1 MKNELLKILEKRRMG
16 IHCGIPSFCSANKL
30 VIETVLE
37 QARRYDDIVVIEA
50 TSNQVNQF
58 GGYMGMTSLDFKN
71 YVYKIAD
78 NLEIDKSKII
88 LGGDHLGPL
97 PWCNLPAEQAMKN
110 AKVLVRDCVKAGYTK
125 IHLDTSMLLGDDDI
139 TKRLSDDTIADRG
152 AVLYKECIKA
162 YNELLETEPDAVR
175 PVFVIGSEVPVPG
188 GAVDEEEKLSV
199 TDTHDF
205 ENTLIAYNKAFSK
218 YGLNDAWNDIIAV
231 VVQPG
236 VEFSETGIHQYDR
249 YQARELSNKLKHYP
263 NIVFEGHSTD
273 YQPYEK
279 LREMVEDGIAIIKVG
294 PALTYAAREALFSL
308 SMIEDELIANKA
320 ERSNLRAVLENIM
333 LEDDSNWKKY
343 YQGSE
348 NEKLLLRKYSF
359 SDRSRYYFADKRVEA
374 AVEKLFENLDET
386 GIPMHVLH
394 QYMPLQYAKV
404 RDGKIKCEAR
414 ELVKESIRYIVENY
428 NYAVKINYM
437 METINL

>member
-1 MKNELLKILEKRRMG
+1 M
-16 IHCGIPSFCSANKL
+16 
-30 VIETVLE
+30 
-37 QARRYDDIVVIEA
+37 
-50 TSNQVNQF
+50 
-58 GGYMGMTSLDFKN
+58 
-71 YVYKIAD
+71 
-78 NLEIDKSKII
+78 
-88 LGGDHLGPL
+88 
-97 PWCNLPAEQAMKN
+97 
-110 AKVLVRDCVKAGYTK
+110 
-125 IHLDTSMLLGDDDI
+125 
-139 TKRLSDDTIADRG
+139 
-152 AVLYKECIKA
+152 
-162 YNELLETEPDAVR
+162 
-175 PVFVIGSEVPVPG
+175 
-188 GAVDEEEKLSV
+188 
-199 TDTHDF
+199 
-205 ENTLIAYNKAFSK
+205 
-218 YGLNDAWNDIIAV
+218 
-231 VVQPG
+231 
-236 VEFSETGIHQYDR
+236 
-249 YQARELSNKLKHYP
+249 SNKLKHYP

-294 PALTYAAREALFSL
+294 PALTYAGREALFSL
-308 SMIEDELIANKA
+308 SMIEDELIENKA

-359 SDRSRYYFADKRVEA
+359 SDRSRYYFADKRVET
-374 AVEKLFENLDET
+374 AVEKLFENLNET

>member
-97 PWCNLPAEQAMKN
+97 PWCNFPAEQAMEN

-139 TKRLSDDTIADRG
+139 TERLSDDIIAERG

-175 PVFVIGSEVPVPG
+175 PVFVIGSE
-188 GAVDEEEKLSV
+188 A
-199 TDTHDF
+199 
-205 ENTLIAYNKAFSK
+205 K
-218 YGLNDAWNDIIAV
+218 YLCQ
-231 VVQPG
+231 VVQ
-236 VEFSETGIHQYDR
+236 
-249 YQARELSNKLKHYP
+249 L
-263 NIVFEGHSTD
+263 
-273 YQPYEK
+273 
-279 LREMVEDGIAIIKVG
+279 M
-294 PALTYAAREALFSL
+294 
-308 SMIEDELIANKA
+308 
-320 ERSNLRAVLENIM
+320 
-333 LEDDSNWKKY
+333 KKK
-343 YQGSE
+343 S
-348 NEKLLLRKYSF
+348 
-359 SDRSRYYFADKRVEA
+359 
-374 AVEKLFENLDET
+374 
-386 GIPMHVLH
+386 
-394 QYMPLQYAKV
+394 
-404 RDGKIKCEAR
+404 
-414 ELVKESIRYIVENY
+414 
-428 NYAVKINYM
+428 
-437 METINL
+437 

>member
-16 IHCGIPSFCSANKL
+16 IHSGIPSFCSANKL

-37 QARRYDDIVVIEA
+37 QALRYDDIVVIEA

-58 GGYMGMTSLDFKN
+58 GGYMGMTSADFKN

-78 NLEIDKSKII
+78 DLNIERNKII

-97 PWCNLPAEQAMKN
+97 PWSSLPAQEAMEN

-125 IHLDTSMLLGDDDI
+125 IHLDTSMMLADDDRNY
-139 TKRLSDDTIADRG
+139 RLSDDIIAQRG
-152 AVLYKECIKA
+152 AILYKECIEA
-162 YNELLETEPDAVR
+162 YNELLKTEPESVR

-188 GAVDEEEKLSV
+188 GAVDESNNLNV

-205 ENTLIAYNKAFSK
+205 EKTLVAYNKAFAAL
-218 YGLNDAWNDIIAV
+218 GLENAWKDIIAV
-231 VVQPG
+231 VVQPS
-236 VEFSETGIHQYDR
+236 VEFSETDIHQYDR
-249 YQARELSNKLKHYP
+249 YQAKALNSKLKQYP
-263 NIVFEGHSTD
+263 NLVFEGHSTD

-294 PALTYAAREALFSL
+294 PALTYAAREALFAL
-308 SMIEDELIANKA
+308 SMIEDELIEDKNN
-320 ERSNLRAVLENIM
+320 RSNFRQILEKVMLEN
-333 LEDDSNWKKY
+333 DNNWKKY
-343 YQGSE
+343 YQGTAL
-348 NEKLLLRKYSF
+348 EKLLLRKYSF
-359 SDRSRYYFADKRVEA
+359 SDRSRYYFEDVRIKNAIEI
-374 AVEKLFENLDET
+374 LFANLSKS
-386 GIPMHVLH
+386 GIPIHILH
-394 QYMPLQYAKV
+394 QYMPLQYMKV
-404 RDGKIKCEAR
+404 RDGKLQCTPR